1 MNALQPPRLPSPP
14 SRRVAAKSMRRSSR
28 RSSRRT
34 VRSSTHRAAA
44 HRTIALE
51 VSARLGVNLLLGLVA
66 VSALVKL
73 LPYNLMQAA
82 KLKEL
87 QTEVTEVEGRV
98 DLLRAEFKRNFDP
111 QQALNVMQE
120 QSARMHPNQR
130 QIIWLTP
137 TDSIAEEPE
146 EEVRRDRQQTW
157 NARD

>member
-1 MNALQPPRLPSPP
+1 
-14 SRRVAAKSMRRSSR
+14 
-28 RSSRRT
+28 
-34 VRSSTHRAAA
+34 
-44 HRTIALE
+44 
-51 VSARLGVNLLLGLVA
+51 LGLVA
-66 VSALVKL
+66 VSALVRL
-73 LPYNLMQAA
+73 VPYNMMQST

-87 QTEVTEVEGRV
+87 RTEVAEVEGRV
-98 DLLRAEFKRNFDP
+98 DVLRAEFKRNFDP

-137 TDSIAEEPE
+137 TDSIAEEPLE